1 MHCKHKEP
9 PPEGVIGPRVN
20 YLSRLVRR
28 RFNEVI
34 AEEGLF
40 SGQQD
45 ILFAIVDNE
54 GVTSSQLSSMSGVSA
69 ATISVSVKRMEKTG
83 FIIKKAD
90 DNDARIIRLYPTQRA
105 KALPQNLRNKMDEL
119 EETLCMISELPNIK
133 IKGLMAIP
141 PVCESEA
148 EARKYFA
155 ALRQSFIDIKGKKI
169 DNIDMEILSMGMSG
183 DYKAAIA
190 EGSDIVRVG
199 SAIFGARKYY

>member
-9 PPEGVIGPRVN
+9 PPEGIIGPRVN

-69 ATISVSVKRMEKTG
+69 ATISVSVKRMEKAG

-105 KALPQNLRNKMDEL
+105 KALPQNLRHKMDEF
-119 EETLCMISELPNIK
+119 EETLCMGMSKEEVLKFSRCLELAIKNLSESNEN
-133 IKGLMAIP
+133 
-141 PVCESEA
+141 CFE
-148 EARKYFA
+148 
-155 ALRQSFIDIKGKKI
+155 
-169 DNIDMEILSMGMSG
+169 NIDAAKG
-183 DYKAAIA
+183 DEKQ
-190 EGSDIVRVG
+190 
-199 SAIFGARKYY
+199 

>member
-83 FIIKKAD
+83 FIIKKQTITMLELFAF
-90 DNDARIIRLYPTQRA
+90 IPLKGQR
-105 KALPQNLRNKMDEL
+105 R
-119 EETLCMISELPNIK
+119 CRK
-133 IKGLMAIP
+133 I
-141 PVCESEA
+141 
-148 EARKYFA
+148 
-155 ALRQSFIDIKGKKI
+155 
-169 DNIDMEILSMGMSG
+169 
-183 DYKAAIA
+183 
-190 EGSDIVRVG
+190 
-199 SAIFGARKYY
+199 

>member
-69 ATISVSVKRMEKTG
+69 ATISVSVKRMEKAG
-83 FIIKKAD
+83 FIIKKS
-90 DNDARIIRLYPTQRA
+90 RR
-105 KALPQNLRNKMDEL
+105 
-119 EETLCMISELPNIK
+119 
-133 IKGLMAIP
+133 
-141 PVCESEA
+141 
-148 EARKYFA
+148 
-155 ALRQSFIDIKGKKI
+155 
-169 DNIDMEILSMGMSG
+169 
-183 DYKAAIA
+183 
-190 EGSDIVRVG
+190 
-199 SAIFGARKYY
+199 